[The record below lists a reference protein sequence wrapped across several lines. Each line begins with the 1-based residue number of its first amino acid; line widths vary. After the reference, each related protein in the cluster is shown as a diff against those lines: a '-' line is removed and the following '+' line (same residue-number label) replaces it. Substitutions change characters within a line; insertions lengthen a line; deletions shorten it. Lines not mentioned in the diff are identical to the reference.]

1 MRVPDL
7 EKGSNVKID
16 IKNDLN
22 NFFDYETLEN
32 KVYNDQEAVNWIK
45 NQIIKEVNLIN
56 PNWQEVFAWG

>member
-56 PNWQEVFAWG
+56 PN